1 MRTILFLVLL
11 SLTSLAACGK
21 STPTPT
27 PTVQQPPVEPGD
39 ANRGQTLFQ
48 QTLIGV
54 NNAPGCTTCHSL
66 APGVVLV
73 GPSLAGIG
81 RRATTIVAR
90 SGYTGQA
97 KNAADY
103 LHEAILQPNAY
114 VEPGFQP
121 NLMRATYGT
130 DLSGQEVEDLV
141 AFLLAVQ

>member
-21 STPTPT
+21 STPTPI
-27 PTVQQPPVEPGD
+27 PTAQQPPLEPGD
-39 ANRGQTLFQ
+39 ANRGQALFQ

-81 RRATTIVAR
+81 SRATAIVAR
-90 SGYTGQA
+90 SDYTGQA
-97 KNAADY
+97 KNVADY
-103 LHEAILQPNAY
+103 LREAILQPNAY
-114 VEPGFQP
+114 MEPGFQP
-121 NLMRATYGT
+121 NIMRGTYGT
-130 DLSGQEVEDLV
+130 DLSRQEVEDLV
-141 AFLLAVQ
+141 AFLLTLQ